1 MILRFNNLG
10 IIETA
15 EIDMSK
21 PFILF
26 TGPNGTGK
34 TYLSYVLAD
43 LTSSFGGYFL
53 SLARREEEK
62 AQIHSIYNPS
72 LFDSQEEVSGTLDPE
87 ILYNVFK
94 KGISRISMR
103 YPSNL
108 NLKETEGSPF
118 SIEVVSTLEEWKEE
132 LYKMELDCGF
142 FFELLKKENSFE
154 YKVVATPESK
164 LRDKEKNDYEFELAL
179 FLDAIFFHGAANAQ
193 MFTAERTGI
202 ALFSK
207 ELAVGRLKADPTAI
221 PRYPRAISES
231 LADAEDRA
239 HHSKHKSEFKD
250 LADVIEKDILHGKI
264 KVTKDGELT
273 LNRGDNAFDLALS
286 SSTMKALADIV
297 FYIRHQAKKM
307 SRLLIDE
314 PEIHLHPN
322 NQLLLARV
330 FSRMVHRGLQV
341 VISTHSD
348 YIIRELNNL
357 IMLNYVGD
365 DFVKKAK
372 KMGYVQEEF
381 IDAQK
386 IQPYLF
392 VLQENGRVK
401 TEPIKVG
408 KEGFAVKSIDD
419 AIAGLNDAAE
429 EIYYAMLENE

>member
-1 MILRFNNLG
+1 MILRFKNLG

-21 PFILF
+21 PFIVF

-53 SLARREEEK
+53 SLARHREE
-62 AQIHSIYNPS
+62 ASQILNIYNPS
-72 LFDSQEEVSGTLDPE
+72 LFDTVDEVSGILEPE
-87 ILYNVFK
+87 IMYNVFK
-94 KGISRISMR
+94 KGISRVSLR
-103 YPSNL
+103 YLSTLNL
-108 NLKETEGSPF
+108 NEIDGDPF

-132 LYKMELDCGF
+132 LYKMKLDCGLF
-142 FFELLKKENSFE
+142 FKLHKESDSFE

-164 LRDKEKNDYEFELAL
+164 IPKKEKNDYEFEQAL
-179 FLDAIFFHGAANAQ
+179 FLNAIFFHGAANAQ

-207 ELAVGRLKADPTAI
+207 ELAIGRLKADPTAI

-239 HHSKHKSEFKD
+239 YHSKHKSDYKD

-273 LNRGDNAFDLALS
+273 LNRGNNTFDLAHS

-297 FYIRHQAKKM
+297 FYVRHQARKM

-314 PEIHLHPN
+314 PEIHLHPD

-357 IMLNYVGD
+357 IMLNYVGED
-365 DFVKKAK
+365 YIKKAK
-372 KMGYVQEEF
+372 KMGFMQEEF
-381 IDAQK
+381 IDAQM

-392 VLQENGRVK
+392 VLQENGRVR
-401 TEPIKVG
+401 TEPIKEG

-419 AIAGLNDAAE
+419 AIASLNDAAE
-429 EIYYAMLENE
+429 DIYYALLQNE

>member
-43 LTSSFGGYFL
+43 LTSTFGEYFL

-62 AQIHSIYNPS
+62 AQILSIYNPS
-72 LFDSQEEVSGTLDPE
+72 LFDSQDEVSGTLDPE

-103 YPSNL
+103 YLSSL
-108 NLKETEGSPF
+108 NLKEMDGAPF
-118 SIEVVSTLEEWKEE
+118 SIEVVSTFEEWKEE
-132 LYKMELDCGF
+132 LYKMKLDCGF
-142 FFELLKKENSFE
+142 FFELLKEENTFE

-392 VLQENGRVK
+392 VMQENGRVK

-419 AIAGLNDAAE
+419 AIGGLNDAAE

>member
-1 MILRFNNLG
+1 M
-10 IIETA
+10 
-15 EIDMSK
+15 
-21 PFILF
+21 
-26 TGPNGTGK
+26 
-34 TYLSYVLAD
+34 
-43 LTSSFGGYFL
+43 
-53 SLARREEEK
+53 
-62 AQIHSIYNPS
+62 
-72 LFDSQEEVSGTLDPE
+72 
-87 ILYNVFK
+87 
-94 KGISRISMR
+94 
-103 YPSNL
+103 
-108 NLKETEGSPF
+108 EGAPF
-118 SIEVVSTLEEWKEE
+118 SIEVVSTFEEWKEE
-132 LYKMELDCGF
+132 LYKMKLDCGF
-142 FFELLKKENSFE
+142 FFELLKEENTFE